1 MLKNTFIHIPR
12 VGEKTERKLWE
23 QNYTDWDTI
32 ITSQTV
38 DALGPSTAA
47 RVKEFA
53 EKSKRALTRNDGAY
67 FQALLNS
74 QHTWRGY
81 KEFAANTA
89 YVDIETTGLSKYT
102 SVVTMIAVH
111 NTVSGTKLFIRGQ
124 NLDEFNAHIEQ
135 YPHIVTFNGA
145 QFDLPF
151 MEHCLNSEF
160 HALHTDLRYPLAQLG
175 FTGGLKQI
183 EKDLNITRDEADGLT
198 GKDAVR
204 LWHKYESGDRDAL
217 ETLKAYCE
225 ADTQNL
231 EDLYQHVYYEKRKE
245 YPV

>member
-102 SVVTMIAVH
+102 SVVTMP
-111 NTVSGTKLFIRGQ
+111 NTEPAIDHAGLIRYVVDRGR
-124 NLDEFNAHIEQ
+124 EAGHCRVF
-135 YPHIVTFNGA
+135 PTGA
-145 QFDLPF
+145 ISPG
-151 MEHCLNSEF
+151 
-160 HALHTDLRYPLAQLG
+160 RRG
-175 FTGGLKQI
+175 
-183 EKDLNITRDEADGLT
+183 
-198 GKDAVR
+198 
-204 LWHKYESGDRDAL
+204 
-217 ETLKAYCE
+217 
-225 ADTQNL
+225 
-231 EDLYQHVYYEKRKE
+231 
-245 YPV
+245 